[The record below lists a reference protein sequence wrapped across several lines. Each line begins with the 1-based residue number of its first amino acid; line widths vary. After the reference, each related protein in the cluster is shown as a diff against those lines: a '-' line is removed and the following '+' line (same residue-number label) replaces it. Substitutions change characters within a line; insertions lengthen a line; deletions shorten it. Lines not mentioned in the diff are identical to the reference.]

1 MSLADTPIGGEYSHN
16 NKSQIIIIN
25 GSDGPDGNGGPDD
38 SSGNGA
44 HVAMAAQFRKFS
56 VVMAAIALSVF
67 T

>member
-44 HVAMAAQFRKFS
+44 HGSLPVGIIIARSLRKF
-56 VVMAAIALSVF
+56 V
-67 T
+67 